1 MTTQDKYI
9 TAIVLSNDS
18 KTDMMRDIDSLD
30 ADICLESDL
39 PFNSIVIGTN
49 EKQNLEKIRNLS
61 TVSSIDIEGKGS
73 VPKI

>member
-1 MTTQDKYI
+1 MITNEEYI
-9 TAIVLSNDS
+9 TAIVSAKDS
-18 KTDMMRDIDSLD
+18 KTDMMMDIDSID
-30 ADICLESDL
+30 ADIHLESDL

-49 EKQNLEKIRNLS
+49 EKQNLQKIRNLS